1 MAAPRLALCRHS
13 VDTPAPIR
21 PGRDLSFGIFLR
33 EYLLGGI
40 IIVVL
45 RDTASYVGQS
55 YRNFGTLGALLQ
67 DMSNLQ
73 SFKEDIKMGS
83 SLFILYF

>member
-21 PGRDLSFGIFLR
+21 PGRDLSLGIFLR

-45 RDTASYVGQS
+45 RDTASYVEHS
-55 YRNFGTLGALLQ
+55 YRNFGTLVAMLK
-67 DMSNLQ
+67 DISNLR
-73 SFKEDIKMGS
+73 SVREMSGKISK
-83 SLFILYF
+83 